1 MASHRIIRPMVPF
14 LLAAVL
20 PLIAA
25 TSRVEVSFVDPA
37 HYTDA
42 GNDPSDA
49 RSNEETL
56 ARYLRDLGSQY
67 LAPGLSLE
75 IDVLD
80 IDLAGTVRPPLGQI
94 SSLRILRGGAD
105 WPRIKLHYSLREDG
119 SIVSQGEEVVA
130 DLNYLHDGRV
140 VGHSVPLAYEKRMLE
155 NWFRK
160 RFGGLKANG

>member
-1 MASHRIIRPMVPF
+1 MASHRSIRPLIPF

-20 PLIAA
+20 PLAAA
-25 TSRVEVSFVDPA
+25 TSPVEVSFVDPA

-56 ARYLRDLGSQY
+56 ARSLRDLGSRY
-67 LAPGLSLE
+67 LTPDQSLK

-80 IDLAGTVRPPLGQI
+80 IDLAGTVRPGQI
-94 SSLRILRGGAD
+94 SPIRILGGGAD
-105 WPRIKLHYSLREDG
+105 WPRIKLRYALREDG
-119 SIVSQGEEVVA
+119 SVVSQGEEVVA
-130 DLNYLHDGRV
+130 DLDYLHAAPV
-140 VGHSVPLAYEKRMLE
+140 VGAAAPLAYEKRMLE

-160 RFGGLKANG
+160 RFGASKGNG